1 MSTNESHHEEHA
13 DGIVEDR
20 EKTPPVYFTVLFYGL
35 IIWGVAFMA
44 FYLLSGWSSDA
55 EFQDKMAAH
64 KGLATPQ
71 QQAAAVP
78 SSPATA
84 APSAP
89 SAPSSPAAAVPPSPA
104 ALTPPAAAPA
114 AAAES
119 DADGQALFAKYCAG
133 CHGAEGKGAF
143 GPDLSG
149 DYKYGK
155 TSLAVQESISFGRPK
170 NMPAFENKLSSEE
183 IEAVTG
189 FILGL

>member
-64 KGLATPQ
+64 KGEAPTQ
-71 QQAAAVP
+71 QQAA
-78 SSPATA
+78 A

-89 SAPSSPAAAVPPSPA
+89 SAPSSPAAP
-104 ALTPPAAAPA
+104 TPPATAPA

-119 DADGQALFAKYCAG
+119 VAEGQALFAKHCAG

-155 TSLAVQESISFGRPK
+155 TSLAVQESISLGRPK

>member
-1 MSTNESHHEEHA
+1 MSTPEPHHEEHA

-20 EKTPPVYFTVLFYGL
+20 EKTPPVYFTVIFYGL

-55 EFQDKMAAH
+55 EFREKMAAH
-64 KGLATPQ
+64 VGTPPAE
-71 QQAAAVP
+71 QQAATV
-78 SSPATA
+78 T
-84 APSAP
+84 
-89 SAPSSPAAAVPPSPA
+89 PA
-104 ALTPPAAAPA
+104 ALVAPPPVTTPA

-119 DADGQALFAKYCAG
+119 GADGQALFVKHCAG
-133 CHGAEGKGAF
+133 CHGAEGKGAY

-155 TSLAVQESISFGRPK
+155 NSMAAQESISFGRPG
-170 NMPAFENKLSSEE
+170 NMPAFEKKLSPEE

-189 FILGL
+189 FILSL